1 MTDASDYAIGA
12 VLGQRMDK
20 RSHVIYYASK
30 PWDAAQRNYS
40 TTEKELLAIE
50 FDLEIKDRK
59 GSENSVADHLSRLV
73 RDEEPLPI
81 SDSFPDEH
89 LFHVQGEEPWYADLV
104 NFIVTAKATRT
115 NDAKVVVGFLK
126 SNIFSRFGIPRAI
139 ISDQGTHF
147 CNRSVEALMKKYGV
161 HHRVA
166 TTYHPQSNG
175 QAEVSNREVK
185 SILEKTVNPSRKDWS
200 LRLDDA
206 LWAYRTAYK
215 TPIGKLSK
223 KRIEGN
229 LMHVRDELE
238 TIEVSRWNCKDT
250 RTSVFLWRE
259 TGRGGWRLRS
269 VPQRSSV
276 FMDPCIAMRA
286 NLFRLTENGNLTVGC
301 EEQRSISALILSN
314 SSISDIIPNW
324 FYNSSSNIEGLDL
337 SKNELIGQI
346 QERFDDMM
354 PKLLNGTLTGKCLS
368 GGIPVS
374 LCKMKDLFV
383 LDLSNNQLSGTLPD
397 WWKSLRQLG
406 GLNLGKNNLSGKIP
420 TSMRSPPLTFLGLHD
435 NDFHGI
441 LSRCLSNMTSLYVLD
456 LSRNELSGR
465 VPSCIGQL
473 FQLIVLNL
481 ESNTFCQSPGL
492 SLAQNRISGIISLCF
507 DNLTILA
514 DPKSAIFG
522 FYRCPAMYV
531 KRDSYLG
538 NDGLCGPP
546 LSKNRPGDHEQSD
559 IHKQIGDESDGRDE
573 SYTRWLYAAIA
584 RVTLASSNNEAGT
597 TIVIVKRASSASST
611 CIKTEREAL
620 LRFKQVLVDYSNCL
634 SSWTEEDCCSW
645 EGVRCSESNL
655 CQLSELRL
663 AYNSFH
669 GDIYKILGDSSA
681 CFHDTL
687 SILNLGNNNVS
698 GHLGN
703 EIGSFKN
710 LEFIDLSKNSVEGLI
725 PTTLGQLQSL
735 KYLNLRENKL
745 SGSIPRGIGQLSNLY
760 TLDVSN
766 NHLNGVVTE
775 VHLANLTSLT
785 RLDISMNELAVS
797 INPAWTAPFQLKY
810 IGMSN
815 CRAGPQFPTWLQ
827 SQRHISGLDLS
838 NTSIA
843 TIIPYWLSNI
853 SSVIKSLD
861 LSKNRL
867 TGNIPGGFGD
877 TMAELEALSLSDN
890 FLNGSIPD
898 SFCKMKELI
907 LLDLSNCWGLFFS
920 NQLRYKAAADCS
932 SSRV

>member
-1 MTDASDYAIGA
+1 M
-12 VLGQRMDK
+12 
-20 RSHVIYYASK
+20 
-30 PWDAAQRNYS
+30 
-40 TTEKELLAIE
+40 
-50 FDLEIKDRK
+50 
-59 GSENSVADHLSRLV
+59 
-73 RDEEPLPI
+73 
-81 SDSFPDEH
+81 
-89 LFHVQGEEPWYADLV
+89 
-104 NFIVTAKATRT
+104 
-115 NDAKVVVGFLK
+115 
-126 SNIFSRFGIPRAI
+126 
-139 ISDQGTHF
+139 
-147 CNRSVEALMKKYGV
+147 
-161 HHRVA
+161 
-166 TTYHPQSNG
+166 
-175 QAEVSNREVK
+175 
-185 SILEKTVNPSRKDWS
+185 
-200 LRLDDA
+200 
-206 LWAYRTAYK
+206 
-215 TPIGKLSK
+215 
-223 KRIEGN
+223 
-229 LMHVRDELE
+229 
-238 TIEVSRWNCKDT
+238 
-250 RTSVFLWRE
+250 
-259 TGRGGWRLRS
+259 
-269 VPQRSSV
+269 
-276 FMDPCIAMRA
+276 
-286 NLFRLTENGNLTVGC
+286 
-301 EEQRSISALILSN
+301 
-314 SSISDIIPNW
+314 SSI
-324 FYNSSSNIEGLDL
+324 
-337 SKNELIGQI
+337 
-346 QERFDDMM
+346 M
-354 PKLLNGTLTGKCLS
+354 P
-368 GGIPVS
+368 S
-374 LCKMKDLFV
+374 LMLFTLFV
-383 LDLSNNQLSGTLPD
+383 L
-397 WWKSLRQLG
+397 
-406 GLNLGKNNLSGKIP
+406 
-420 TSMRSPPLTFLGLHD
+420 
-435 NDFHGI
+435 GI
-441 LSRCLSNMTSLYVLD
+441 
-456 LSRNELSGR
+456 
-465 VPSCIGQL
+465 
-473 FQLIVLNL
+473 FQ
-481 ESNTFCQSPGL
+481 
-492 SLAQNRISGIISLCF
+492 
-507 DNLTILA
+507 
-514 DPKSAIFG
+514 
-522 FYRCPAMYV
+522 
-531 KRDSYLG
+531 
-538 NDGLCGPP
+538 
-546 LSKNRPGDHEQSD
+546 
-559 IHKQIGDESDGRDE
+559 
-573 SYTRWLYAAIA
+573 
-584 RVTLASSNNEAGT
+584 
-597 TIVIVKRASSASST
+597 RASSASST

-620 LRFKQVLVDYSNCL
+620 LRFKQGLVDYSNCL

-645 EGVRCSESNL
+645 EGVRCSERSGHVIKLDLTNPCVTPVPLEGDYRRKMVRGNCTLTGQVHPSLIELKHLRYLDLSWNNFSNSRIPAFLGSLSNLVYLDLSNACFAGKVPLQLGNLSNLQYLGLMTNYRDDSHEPSVDNPVDSHYLSVENLQWLSNLPSLRHLDLFGISIRNAEGWLHTIKMLPSLKHLGLGSCRLPDVPSAPHFNLTSIEFLDLSENYFGSVVPIWLLNLTSIEHLDHSTNFLIASSFPSEIIKNNRQLAFLDLTLNFMEGEILGNLSNL

-907 LLDLSNCWGLFFS
+907 LLDLSNCWVSLQFGGSWTQIMLGFYRALIGPRTHF
-920 NQLRYKAAADCS
+920 C
-932 SSRV
+932 